1 MSLSPIIAMIVI
13 AAIVSIQPHPTDPS
27 SSTDKEEL
35 TQIEKELAVAWPKGD
50 KQTIDRI
57 LAPDW
62 SVTNA
67 LGQVQTKEQVMR
79 DAFQSG
85 SLKVT
90 SARVDDVEVRLF
102 GYAAVVTGHSV
113 SEGLYAGK
121 PFSANLRFTD
131 VFVKR
136 KQRWQ
141 AVASHASA
149 IQP

>member
-1 MSLSPIIAMIVI
+1 MTLSLIAAVIVI
-13 AAIVSIQPHPTDPS
+13 AAMGPTQPNPSDPS
-27 SSTDKEEL
+27 KSTEEEEL
-35 TQIEKELAVAWPKGD
+35 IQIEGELAVAWPKGNRE
-50 KQTIDRI
+50 TIDRI
-57 LAPDW
+57 LAPEW

-67 LGQVQTKEQVMR
+67 LGRVQTKEEVMR
-79 DAFQSG
+79 EAFQSG
-85 SLKVT
+85 TLKVT
-90 SARVDDVEVRLF
+90 SARVDEIEVRLF
-102 GYAAVVTGHSV
+102 GSTAVVTGRSV

-121 PFSANLRFTD
+121 PFNASLRFTD